1 MSEGKISLIGV
12 VPPPD
17 KKENKLGP
25 ANMDPSLTRMQT
37 MDYSCPICFETMA
50 YPIKTPCGH
59 IFCLSCMKDM
69 AKRPKFYK
77 CPTCT
82 RDLKSFKPQRNGV
95 DKDLSKHFADIN
107 SRRVAAGLA
116 TPDTML
122 SVYDLP
128 NLPSEEAL
136 RILAKHQLENGLRP
150 LRNTVVRKIK
160 STMIS
165 RFKLQAFVEKRTTF
179 WKKGSIGS
187 VKKSDQK
194 AITAA
199 AAAAN
204 SSVDAVWSLPVFPPS
219 FFKEGSVEISIIGTE
234 QPVVR
239 SAAEKG
245 KGGGEGSTENDD
257 AKSRHIGLRADF
269 AINETTRLIFGDTN
283 VDIPDEKIKEF
294 ETGLKES
301 NTSWNWHVLPPGD
314 HRIEATKGV
323 VDKSL
328 ENAIHMT
335 FEENISLAK
344 TKKQR
349 ILARRQAIRFYRV
362 SEVSCEFGRTRRQPF
377 MFTVLQTY
385 FSTDDDLS
393 NEAAGGSSSA
403 SGGRGGEGRRGAQT
417 LLWYQDYP
425 VEPACCSIS

>member
-234 QPVVR
+234 QPV
-239 SAAEKG
+239 
-245 KGGGEGSTENDD
+245 
-257 AKSRHIGLRADF
+257 
-269 AINETTRLIFGDTN
+269 LIFGDTN

-417 LLWYQDYP
+417 LLWYQVVRIINSRNIFMILQMFQNLLFLLLISDEQDYP